1 MEVKE
6 MNYEE
11 FIKIA
16 GYEVSF
22 ETYKK
27 VIEPMYMSTD
37 IIDKKEF
44 CKSFSKKLFGI
55 KSTDKLL
62 KEINKTAKFMKENTD
77 RELQRKAWY
86 EFKELC
92 EDYTKRTYLANY
104 YTYDKDE
111 DNGFW
116 SYPTVIRIWKKS
128 EEGFNEYPLELKTYK
143 IPF

>member
-1 MEVKE
+1 

-11 FIKIA
+11 FIRIA

-22 ETYKK
+22 ETYKNI
-27 VIEPMYMSTD
+27 IEPMYMTTD

-62 KEINKTAKFMKENTD
+62 KEINKTVKFMKENTD
-77 RELQRKAWY
+77 RQLQINAWK

-92 EDYTKRTYLANY
+92 EDYRKRTYLADY
-104 YTYDKDE
+104 YTYDKDYH
-111 DNGFW
+111 NGFW
-116 SYPTVIRIWKKS
+116 SFPTVIRIWKKS

-143 IPF
+143 III